1 MTSRAEQLQPAVAQ
15 AHDRSED
22 ALAAL
27 ARQQQALAAGE
38 RQLAELH
45 RYRHEYATGSESS
58 QSVSAL
64 LNRQG
69 FVERI
74 DRAIAQQVRD
84 IAHLTRA
91 LEQAR
96 AAWRRAHAR
105 EAALGS
111 VVEQYME
118 RERQAEDRREQAEID
133 ERMQYRRPAR

>member
-1 MTSRAEQLQPAVAQ
+1 MSSRADQLQPAVTQ
-15 AHDRSED
+15 AHDRCED
-22 ALAAL
+22 ALAEL

-38 RQLAELH
+38 TQLAELH
-45 RYRHEYATGSESS
+45 RYRREYAAGSGSS

-84 IAHLTRA
+84 IARLTRA
-91 LEQAR
+91 LEQSR
-96 AAWRRAHAR
+96 AAWRAAHAR

-111 VVEQYME
+111 VVEQYLE
-118 RERQAEDRREQAEID
+118 RERRAEDRREQAEMD
-133 ERMQYRRPAR
+133 ERMQYRRPVR